1 MPKPTR
7 ITRIGTVIVP
17 IADQDRA
24 LAFYVDT
31 PSATRTATASGWCNA
46 TDDAHVTGR
55 I

>member
-31 PSATRTATASGWCNA
+31 PFRDPDGNRLRMVQR
-46 TDDAHVTGR
+46 D
-55 I
+55 